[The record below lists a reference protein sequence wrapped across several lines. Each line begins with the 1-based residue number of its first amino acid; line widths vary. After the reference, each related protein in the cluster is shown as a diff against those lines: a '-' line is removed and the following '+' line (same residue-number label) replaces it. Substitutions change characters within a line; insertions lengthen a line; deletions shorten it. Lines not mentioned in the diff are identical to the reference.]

1 MASVKTALSLQ
12 KSLLDDMEAIAQQ
25 MNISPTQLAAIALE
39 EFVDRY
45 QSRLMLEQINTAYA
59 DAPDKDEEKLLRG
72 MRRHQRQILE
82 NDS

>member
-12 KSLLDDMEAIAQQ
+12 KSLLDDMEAISQQ
-25 MNISPTQLAAIALE
+25 MNISPSQLAAIALE

-45 QSRLMLEQINTAYA
+45 QSRQMLEQINTAYA
-59 DAPDKDEEKLLRG
+59 DAPDQDEQKLLRG
-72 MRRHQRQILE
+72 MRRYQRQILE

>member
-12 KSLLDDMEAIAQQ
+12 KSLLDDMEAISQQ
-25 MNISPTQLAAIALE
+25 MNISPSQLAAIALE

-45 QSRLMLEQINTAYA
+45 QSRQMLEQINTAYA
-59 DAPDKDEEKLLRG
+59 DAPDQDEQKLLRG

>member
-25 MNISPTQLAAIALE
+25 MNISPSQLAAIALE

-45 QSRLMLEQINTAYA
+45 QSRQMLEQINTAYA
-59 DAPDKDEEKLLRG
+59 DAPDQNEQKLLSG
-72 MRRHQRQILE
+72 MRQHQRQILE